1 MQQDTSQVE
10 LDVVDHLVEDQ
21 LVDSQV
27 GLDNEVEVTLEA
39 ADAVPATEVAT
50 GVVVVTY
57 MGQEAENTLMQ
68 QQHLPNNRKCNNRN
82 RLNHHLSRN
91 LKDSLKME
99 CNTLFNI
106 LPFHHSL

>member
-1 MQQDTSQVE
+1 MQQDTNQVE

-21 LVDSQV
+21 LVDNQV
-27 GLDNEVEVTLEA
+27 GLDNEGEVILEA

-68 QQHLPNNRKCNNRN
+68 QQHLPNNRKCNNHN
-82 RLNHHLSRN
+82 HLNHHLSLN
-91 LKDSLKME
+91 LRDSPKME
-99 CNTLFNI
+99 CNTPCNI
-106 LPFHHSL
+106 HPFHHNL